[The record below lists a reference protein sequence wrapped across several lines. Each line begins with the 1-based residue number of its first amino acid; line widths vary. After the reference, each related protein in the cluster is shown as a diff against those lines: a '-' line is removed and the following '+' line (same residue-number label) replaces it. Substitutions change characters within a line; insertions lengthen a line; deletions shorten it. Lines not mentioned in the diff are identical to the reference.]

1 MWGEALSCRGERF
14 VESAKG
20 RGPRPVPESHCLEV
34 VFLAATPPC
43 IYRKSSGKAA
53 EIDFLHVNCVP
64 CLLIS
69 L

>member
-1 MWGEALSCRGERF
+1 MWGEALSCWGERF

-20 RGPRPVPESHCLEV
+20 RGPRPVAESHCLEV
-34 VFLAATPPC
+34 VFVCNTSR
-43 IYRKSSGKAA
+43 ISTGKAA
-53 EIDFLHVNCVP
+53 EIDFLHVNCVH